1 MNFPPGVQSLNKS
14 TWRKANQSERIPFT
28 LCITTLAPGLLRK
41 TGAPILVMGTEEINK
56 QSNMLQGRL
65 DAGKCYYVQD
75 GI

>member
-14 TWRKANQSERIPFT
+14 TWRKAHQSERISFT
-28 LCITTLAPGLLRK
+28 RCITTLAPGLLSK

-56 QSNMLQGRL
+56 QRNVLQGIL
-65 DAGKCYYVQD
+65 DAGKCYHVQD